1 MPRHYA
7 RITVFD
13 IRKRM
18 SRLLALILFSAMT
31 CGICACASIPAEAPV
46 LSDELG
52 NRLQALES
60 AHLALLH
67 HYMEEKRAR
76 VNEFID
82 HEWTPTFTHEFFS
95 DPEMQAAW
103 TQVVQS
109 GSEEDR
115 SGYLLNVAPALM
127 EEISAKRNEMLL
139 PLYKIERQL
148 EQGLR
153 EDYIEAKAINTALT
167 SFLTSASQVAQTRQ
181 SYLARAG
188 VDEGALRDFVAE
200 MDDTVNDLIVK
211 KDQAV
216 GTYQTTQDYLA
227 RMKAI
232 LDRLQTKDTAAH

>member
-1 MPRHYA
+1 MPPHPTRMTPSKPGKRA
-7 RITVFD
+7 RKV
-13 IRKRM
+13 
-18 SRLLALILFSAMT
+18 LALVFISAMT
-31 CGICACASIPAEAPV
+31 CGISACASIPAEAPV

-52 NRLQALES
+52 NRLQAIES

-67 HYMEEKRAR
+67 RYMEEKRAR

-82 HEWTPTFTHEFFS
+82 HEWIPTFTHEFFS

-103 TQVVQS
+103 NQVVQS

-139 PLYKIERQL
+139 PLYEIERQL

-153 EDYIEAKAINTALT
+153 EDYSQAKAINTALT

-181 SYLARAG
+181 NYLARAG

-200 MDDTVNDLIVK
+200 MDDTVNDLVVK
-211 KDQAV
+211 KGQAV
-216 GTYQTTQDYLA
+216 DAYQTTQDYLA
-227 RMKAI
+227 RMKEI
-232 LDRLQTKDTAAH
+232 VDRLHGKEAVAP